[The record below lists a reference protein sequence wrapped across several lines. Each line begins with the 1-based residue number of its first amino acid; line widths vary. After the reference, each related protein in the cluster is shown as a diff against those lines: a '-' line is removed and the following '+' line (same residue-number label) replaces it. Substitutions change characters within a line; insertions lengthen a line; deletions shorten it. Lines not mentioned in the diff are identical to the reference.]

1 MRFVEGEPGLAGWSL
16 RGAGSTELDGLPTA
30 LATHE
35 PIKPGEHP
43 NGVTRVDHVVVFTPD
58 LSRTRAALEGAGF
71 DLRRIRE
78 PSEPGPPVRQA
89 FFRVGEVLVEVVEA
103 EEAAPGPARFWGI
116 TFRVADLE
124 RAAELLGSR
133 LGEPRDAVQ
142 PGRRIATARGSAGLG
157 LPVALIDDPPR

>member
-16 RGAGSTELDGLPTA
+16 RGATSTALDGLPTSLGA
-30 LATHE
+30 GE
-35 PIKPGEHP
+35 PANPEEHP
-43 NGVTRVDHVVVFTPD
+43 NGVSRIDHVVVFTPD
-58 LSRTRAALEGAGF
+58 LSRTRAALESAGF

-78 PSEPGPPVRQA
+78 ASEPGPPVRQA

-103 EEAAPGPARFWGI
+103 AEASPGPARFWGI

-124 RAAELLGSR
+124 RAAELLGSG

-157 LPVALIDDPPR
+157 MPVALIDDPPR